1 MREYR
6 QLTQEEIQAIV
17 NALPTGIQS
26 VKMNNNS
33 NGVRYN
39 IAGQQVTADYKG
51 LVIENGR
58 KVLKK

>member
-1 MREYR
+1 
-6 QLTQEEIQAIV
+6 
-17 NALPTGIQS
+17 
-26 VKMNNNS
+26 MNNNS